1 MPLNRAVREGDVPGV
16 PALQFVSPETGL
28 AAFAQLQPMRECME
42 RLSQMFQKNLASRIA
57 LAVSAACAS
66 HAVLAQDDLDETI
79 VTATRTPRPLDSVG
93 TPVIVISRN
102 DIERSLAT
110 DVSEL
115 LQQQA
120 GLEVARN
127 GGPGQTTS
135 LFTRGTESNH
145 TVVLVDGVRINPGT
159 IGGAALQGISPES
172 LERIEIV
179 KGPGSSLYGTDAIGG
194 VVQLFTRGAE
204 KSGASA
210 GAAYG
215 SNATQQVFADAAW
228 SGERVRLG
236 AGGGYT
242 ESDGMPVFVD
252 DDVDR
257 GYRDVTAR
265 VFGEVAATD
274 ALKFRARGWNSAGR
288 TEYSNQTFSTPAYA
302 AVSQDFENSVY
313 SLETEYRRNDGFGVR
328 ASVGRT
334 LDDIEQLQA
343 GFGPAEFD
351 YARTRRVTGEVQL
364 DLARMGP
371 HSLSLGA
378 AHSDERARAQSF
390 GTVIDEGTMV
400 NQAFVQDQFDLGMV
414 DSRLAVGY
422 VDHETFGGE
431 TTWNADFGV
440 VFGKGTRVTLSG
452 GKAFRAPDSTDRFG
466 YGGNPDLQPEVSE
479 QLQLTL
485 RQDIGEHQ
493 QAWLSAF
500 DNRIED
506 LVTFVFDPVTFE
518 GRNENVDRA
527 RIQGVELGY
536 QFAGQ
541 AWRARAELTLQ
552 DPRNELTDER
562 LLRRSREALVLAVS
576 RDMGPLDLGVDLQA
590 FGNRKDTSFPD
601 TVTLDSYALVNATL
615 RYRINGGI
623 TLQARL
629 ENAFD
634 EDYTQVQG
642 YRTEGRS
649 YTIGVRYS
657 FE

>member
-1 MPLNRAVREGDVPGV
+1 
-16 PALQFVSPETGL
+16 
-28 AAFAQLQPMRECME
+28 MRECME
-42 RLSQMFQKNLASRIA
+42 RQLMNQKNLASRIA
-57 LAVSAACAS
+57 LAVSAVCGTS
-66 HAVLAQDDLDETI
+66 AVLAQDDLEETV

-93 TPVIVISRN
+93 TPVIVITRN

-145 TVVLVDGVRINPGT
+145 TVVLVDGMRINPGT
-159 IGGAALQGISPES
+159 IGGAALQNISPES

-194 VVQLFTRGAE
+194 VVQLFTRGADQT
-204 KSGASA
+204 GASA
-210 GAAYG
+210 GATYG
-215 SNATQQVFADAAW
+215 SNATQQVSGDAAW
-228 SGERVRLG
+228 SGERVKLG

-252 DDVDR
+252 DEVDR

-265 VFGEVAATD
+265 VFGEVAASD
-274 ALKFRARGWNSAGR
+274 ALKFRARGWNSTGR
-288 TEYSNQTFSTPAYA
+288 TEYSTQTFSTPPYA
-302 AVSQDFENSVY
+302 PVSQDFENSVY

-328 ASVGRT
+328 ASIGRT

-343 GFGPAEFD
+343 GFGPAELD
-351 YARTRRVTGEVQL
+351 YARTRRVTGEVQV
-364 DLARMGP
+364 DLARIGT
-371 HSLSLGA
+371 HSLSMGA

-400 NQAFVQDQFDLGMV
+400 NQAFVQDQFDLGKIH
-414 DSRLAVGY
+414 SRLAVGY
-422 VDHETFGGE
+422 VDHETFGNE
-431 TTWNADFGV
+431 ITWNADFGIAI
-440 VFGKGTRVTLSG
+440 GTGTRVSISG

-466 YGGNPDLQPEVSE
+466 FGGNPDLKPEVSE
-479 QLQLTL
+479 QVELTL
-485 RQDIGEHQ
+485 RQNFGRHQ

-500 DNRIED
+500 DNRIDD
-506 LVTFVFDPVTFE
+506 LISFVFDPVTFE
-518 GRNENVDRA
+518 SRNENIDSA
-527 RIQGVELGY
+527 RIKGVELGY
-536 QFAGQ
+536 QFAGET
-541 AWRARAELTLQ
+541 WRARAELTLQ
-552 DPRNELTDER
+552 DPRSETNDER

-576 RDMGPLDLGVDLQA
+576 RDVGPLDVGVDLQA
-590 FGNRKDTSFPD
+590 YGNRKDFAFPD
-601 TVTLDSYALVNATL
+601 RVTLDSYTLVNATL
-615 RYRINGGI
+615 RYRVNGGL

-634 EDYTQVQG
+634 EAYTQVQG

-649 YTIGVRYS
+649 YTIGARYS